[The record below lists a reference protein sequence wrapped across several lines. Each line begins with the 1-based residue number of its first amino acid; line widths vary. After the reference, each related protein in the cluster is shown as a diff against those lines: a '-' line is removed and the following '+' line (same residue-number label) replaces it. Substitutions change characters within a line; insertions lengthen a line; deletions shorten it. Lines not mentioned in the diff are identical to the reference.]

1 MSTNSVETRVFSS
14 LFGAIQDS
22 GPICLDLVVPQD
34 DRYAEDHPVVPCY
47 QSRSATCGHLVHQG
61 CAANYV
67 IRCGRV
73 FSLEYED
80 EVSLSEWR
88 TRCWCRFDSDSFRT
102 ADISIV
108 YPLRMEGDLES
119 LSNRPSD
126 PPSED
131 AFLDPP
137 VVDENREPIEEY
149 FFEAEVVLTPLQ
161 PVAPSHNAVSLVPVV
176 PTLAEDAAERT
187 SGNKSTTELDPTM
200 DTADE
205 QSSWSTGSWRDEP
218 YECAHCEFTSMEYH
232 LMRLHDENEH
242 PLLFECMLCYLENR
256 NRGVILDHLPNF
268 HRIRG
273 LHTTQFVAPY

>member
-1 MSTNSVETRVFSS
+1 
-14 LFGAIQDS
+14 
-22 GPICLDLVVPQD
+22 
-34 DRYAEDHPVVPCY
+34 
-47 QSRSATCGHLVHQG
+47 
-61 CAANYV
+61 
-67 IRCGRV
+67 
-73 FSLEYED
+73 
-80 EVSLSEWR
+80 
-88 TRCWCRFDSDSFRT
+88 
-102 ADISIV
+102 
-108 YPLRMEGDLES
+108 MEGDLES

-218 YECAHCEFTSMEYH
+218 YECAHCGKFPYFLSSCSNSSSESLLTS
-232 LMRLHDENEH
+232 
-242 PLLFECMLCYLENR
+242 
-256 NRGVILDHLPNF
+256 
-268 HRIRG
+268 G
-273 LHTTQFVAPY
+273 LHIYPHSFSYLA

>member
-1 MSTNSVETRVFSS
+1 MQFDQYKRPCNLSPNCSYLLSLVQFLQVSSSPKISRMSTNSVETRVFSS

-102 ADISIV
+102 ADISI
-108 YPLRMEGDLES
+108 G
-119 LSNRPSD
+119 
-126 PPSED
+126 
-131 AFLDPP
+131 
-137 VVDENREPIEEY
+137 
-149 FFEAEVVLTPLQ
+149 
-161 PVAPSHNAVSLVPVV
+161 
-176 PTLAEDAAERT
+176 
-187 SGNKSTTELDPTM
+187 ELH
-200 DTADE
+200 
-205 QSSWSTGSWRDEP
+205 SS
-218 YECAHCEFTSMEYH
+218 
-232 LMRLHDENEH
+232 
-242 PLLFECMLCYLENR
+242 
-256 NRGVILDHLPNF
+256 IL
-268 HRIRG
+268 
-273 LHTTQFVAPY
+273 